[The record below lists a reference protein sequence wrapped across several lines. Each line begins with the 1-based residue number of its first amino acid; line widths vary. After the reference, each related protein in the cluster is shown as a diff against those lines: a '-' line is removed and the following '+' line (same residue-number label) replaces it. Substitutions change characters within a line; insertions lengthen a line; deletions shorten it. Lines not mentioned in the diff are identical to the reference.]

1 MCSRT
6 KPPRSACGNF
16 LSFLTTARKAAFVA
30 ERLLTGVLSKK
41 AAARGR
47 PRNYSG
53 KITLGRNCAMKSDFG
68 KLGFLLAAA
77 NVAAGALLVGAV
89 YAWAPVCT
97 GMVQTAAG
105 GQLPMRCFY
114 TGHALAM
121 FGTILLVNGA
131 MMLFTK
137 KLLHGGA
144 VAIAVGIFSI
154 LVLSGSGLGIGI
166 CMKVMACHNTAA
178 WAKLCGGLAVA
189 AGAASLAFG
198 MKSR

>member
-6 KPPRSACGNF
+6 NPPRSACGDF

-30 ERLLTGVLSKK
+30 EPLLTGVLSKK

-47 PRNYSG
+47 PRNYYG
-53 KITLGRNCAMKSDFG
+53 KITLGRNLCNEI
-68 KLGFLLAAA
+68 GFWETRILLAAA
-77 NVAAGALLVGAV
+77 NAAAGALLVGAV

-121 FGTILLVNGA
+121 FGIILLVNGA

-154 LVLSGSGLGIGI
+154 LVLSGSGLGIGV

-189 AGAASLAFG
+189 AGRRRSPSA
-198 MKSR
+198 

>member
-1 MCSRT
+1 
-6 KPPRSACGNF
+6 
-16 LSFLTTARKAAFVA
+16 
-30 ERLLTGVLSKK
+30 
-41 AAARGR
+41 
-47 PRNYSG
+47 
-53 KITLGRNCAMKSDFG
+53 MKSDFG

-77 NVAAGALLVGAV
+77 NAAAGALLVGAV

-121 FGTILLVNGA
+121 FGIILLVNGA
-131 MMLFTK
+131 MMLLTK

-154 LVLSGSGLGIGI
+154 LVLSGSGLGIGV
-166 CMKVMACHNTAA
+166 CMKAMACHDTAA

>member
-1 MCSRT
+1 
-6 KPPRSACGNF
+6 
-16 LSFLTTARKAAFVA
+16 
-30 ERLLTGVLSKK
+30 
-41 AAARGR
+41 
-47 PRNYSG
+47 
-53 KITLGRNCAMKSDFG
+53 MKSDFG
-68 KLGFLLAAA
+68 KLGLLLAAA
-77 NVAAGALLVGAV
+77 NAAAGALLVGAV

-114 TGHALAM
+114 
-121 FGTILLVNGA
+121 LLVNGA
-131 MMLFTK
+131 MMLFTR

-154 LVLSGSGLGIGI
+154 LVLSGSGLGIGV
-166 CMKVMACHNTAA
+166 CAKVMACHDTAA

>member
-1 MCSRT
+1 
-6 KPPRSACGNF
+6 
-16 LSFLTTARKAAFVA
+16 
-30 ERLLTGVLSKK
+30 
-41 AAARGR
+41 
-47 PRNYSG
+47 
-53 KITLGRNCAMKSDFG
+53 MKSDFG

-77 NVAAGALLVGAV
+77 NAAAGALLVGAV

-154 LVLSGSGLGIGI
+154 LVLSDSGLGIGI
-166 CMKVMACHNTAA
+166 CMKAMACHNTAA
-178 WAKLCGGLAVA
+178 WAKLCGGLTVA

>member
-1 MCSRT
+1 
-6 KPPRSACGNF
+6 
-16 LSFLTTARKAAFVA
+16 
-30 ERLLTGVLSKK
+30 
-41 AAARGR
+41 
-47 PRNYSG
+47 
-53 KITLGRNCAMKSDFG
+53 
-68 KLGFLLAAA
+68 
-77 NVAAGALLVGAV
+77 
-89 YAWAPVCT
+89 
-97 GMVQTAAG
+97 MVQTAAG

-121 FGTILLVNGA
+121 FGIILLVNGA
-131 MMLFTK
+131 MMLFTR

-154 LVLSGSGLGIGI
+154 LVLSGSGLGIGV
-166 CMKVMACHNTAA
+166 CAKVMACHDTAA